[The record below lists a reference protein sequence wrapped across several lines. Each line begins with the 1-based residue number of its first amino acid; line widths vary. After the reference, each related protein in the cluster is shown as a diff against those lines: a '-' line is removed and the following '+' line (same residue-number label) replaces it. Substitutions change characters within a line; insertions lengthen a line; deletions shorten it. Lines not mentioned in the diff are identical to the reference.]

1 MRKLNTMQIQLM
13 EESFMYNAVGIDA
26 SKFKSTVTV
35 IQPAGIVIRKPFD
48 VLHTSNELNTLV
60 TYLKSLEGETRS
72 VIECTGRYHEPVVK
86 SLEDAGIFI
95 SAVNPKLIKGQKQNS
110 LRKVKSDPADARK
123 IAGYA
128 LEILANWLCICLT
141 FSPLEPSAKS
151 SLGHDA
157 GIPAIS
163 SASFTYI
170 SFP

>member
-1 MRKLNTMQIQLM
+1 MQIQLM

-26 SKFKSTVTV
+26 SKFKITVTV

-60 TYLKSLEGETRS
+60 TYLKSLEGETRA

-95 SAVNPKLIKGQKQNS
+95 SAVNSKLIKGQKQNS

-123 IAGYA
+123 IARYA
-128 LEILANWLCICLT
+128 LDSILVWIL
-141 FSPLEPSAKS
+141 
-151 SLGHDA
+151 
-157 GIPAIS
+157 
-163 SASFTYI
+163 
-170 SFP
+170 